1 MPLHRLLGRP
11 RRLRA
16 AGLGVWAAG
25 LAAVLLLAVLGA
37 VACGG
42 DPPPPEEPAR
52 DVAPEDDTSPGD
64 GEAEPEARDAPT
76 PRLAPGG
83 DRDEDDAAADE
94 SPGDV
99 PDEDEAT
106 AADPDDADADQAEE
120 EPTTVDASDVEA
132 ALAPPDGGKEPDD
145 GPDRSADEDA
155 AQTGSG
161 YAIGDPAAAGDE
173 DGDDAGDPAPPRR
186 PVGPVVDPEDV
197 IVGRA
202 PLPPS
207 DPARMGETEVILA
220 PASAAMG
227 DEFGWSAAT
236 DGVRIISGAP
246 LHDEQGD
253 DSGIAYIFVRDA
265 RGVWVEE
272 AALLPDDGEAGTW
285 FGRWAVVDGDVA
297 VVGAPS
303 ADVVGRDD
311 DAGAAYIF
319 QRRSGVWRQTQRLVA
334 DKPLGG
340 EQFGWNV
347 AIDGDTVVVS
357 ASNDIDGG
365 GQGVYVFARDGKI
378 WNLEAKLEPSEEGD
392 DYFFGQDLDVSG
404 GTIVVGAKG
413 RAAFVG
419 TNAGVVFVFERG
431 PDGWA
436 QSTMLVADDAFV
448 QDHFGRAV
456 AIAGDTIVV
465 GAYRED
471 SAGADAGSVYV
482 FQRDAAAP
490 GGWRQDAKLIGTST
504 DERDWFGYEVG
515 TDGETIVVGA
525 PHVDSVDPE
534 IFRAGLVTVFRRT
547 GEGWAQVAELT
558 ASDAVAAGP
567 GADFGWAVDV
577 QGEVLTVGAWL
588 ADTEAGPA
596 AGRTYAYT
604 VVDAPSGD

>member
-1 MPLHRLLGRP
+1 MSRPTAPPRPATREAGR
-11 RRLRA
+11 
-16 AGLGVWAAG
+16 
-25 LAAVLLLAVLGA
+25 
-37 VACGG
+37 
-42 DPPPPEEPAR
+42 EAR
-52 DVAPEDDTSPGD
+52 DVA
-64 GEAEPEARDAPT
+64 T
-76 PRLAPGG
+76 PRLAPAG
-83 DRDEDDAAADE
+83 DGDEDDASADE
-94 SPGDV
+94 SL
-99 PDEDEAT
+99 
-106 AADPDDADADQAEE
+106 DDA
-120 EPTTVDASDVEA
+120 S
-132 ALAPPDGGKEPDD
+132 
-145 GPDRSADEDA
+145 
-155 AQTGSG
+155 
-161 YAIGDPAAAGDE
+161 
-173 DGDDAGDPAPPRR
+173 DGDDADDAECGRRRMRTGPRRRTRLRSMHPTWRPPSRRPTARRIRTTSPTRRTTRMQRRPDPATRSAIRLPAGDDDGDDSDDPAPPRR
-186 PVGPVVDPEDV
+186 PVAPVVDPEDV

-202 PLPPS
+202 PSLPS
-207 DPARMGETEVILA
+207 DPARMGETEVILV

-253 DSGIAYIFVRDA
+253 DSGIAYIFVRDG

-285 FGRWAVVDGDVA
+285 FGRWAVVDGNVA

-319 QRRSGVWRQTQRLVA
+319 QRRNEVWRQTQRLVA

-340 EQFGWNV
+340 DQFGWNV
-347 AIDGDTVVVS
+347 AMDGDTIAVS

-365 GQGVYVFARDGKI
+365 GQAVYVFARDGKL
-378 WNLEAKLEPSEEGD
+378 WVLEAMLAPSEEGD

-404 GTIVVGAKG
+404 DTIVVGAKG

-482 FQRDAAAP
+482 FQRDADAP
-490 GGWRQDAKLIGTST
+490 GGWRQDAKL
-504 DERDWFGYEVG
+504 VG
-515 TDGETIVVGA
+515 TGRPTRRIGSATRWVRTA
-525 PHVDSVDPE
+525 RRSSS
-534 IFRAGLVTVFRRT
+534 ARRT
-547 GEGWAQVAELT
+547 WT
-558 ASDAVAAGP
+558 ASTPRSSA
-567 GADFGWAVDV
+567 
-577 QGEVLTVGAWL
+577 
-588 ADTEAGPA
+588 PA
-596 AGRTYAYT
+596 
-604 VVDAPSGD
+604 S